1 MAIIKI
7 TKAGKTKASLRTV
20 LNYISD
26 PQKITLNENKKL
38 LSSLNCWGNIKNIY
52 ETMIATK
59 EMYRKATDNKHSE
72 MYKHFQQSF
81 KPNEVMPHTAHQIG
95 IKWAEIN
102 FAKQGFE
109 VCICT
114 HIDKEHVHNHF
125 IINSVN
131 ALTGKTIAINANKT
145 LEQLKKSS
153 DDLCREYGLS
163 VIDRNYYTANNIQN
177 IYSTKKKYS
186 IEREQFKNIS
196 WQKNFYDTIK
206 EAIEI
211 SQGKGFTFF
220 CRYLAE
226 RQIKVEYKRINDDII
241 FKDEINGHSISDIT
255 LERTFP
261 SQNYFLRSNIEKT
274 VGSIPTYKVE
284 PMQILSQK
292 KQGFYK
298 LIENLFKII
307 DSAEKI
313 ETKQVFYDFMKKN
326 GWLIK
331 DTATGKAF
339 YHKETARILYDST
352 IYKIAKKH
360 KYCLTYLEQ
369 NLK

>member
-7 TKAGKTKASLRTV
+7 TKAGKTKASLKAA

-26 PQKITLNENKKL
+26 PQKTTLNENKKL
-38 LSSLNCWGNIKNIY
+38 LSSLNCWGSIKNIY

-59 EMYRKATDNKHSE
+59 EMYRKAADNKHSE

-81 KPNEVMPHTAHQIG
+81 RPNEVMPQTAHQIG
-95 IKWAEIN
+95 VKWADAN
-102 FAKQGFE
+102 FGKHGFE

-131 ALTGKTIAINANKT
+131 ALTGKTIVINANRT

-163 VIDRNYYTANNIQN
+163 VIDRSYYAADDRQSSYNM
-177 IYSTKKKYS
+177 KKKYS
-186 IEREQFKNIS
+186 VEREAFRHSS
-196 WQKNFYDTIK
+196 WQKYFYDTIK
-206 EAIEI
+206 EAIEKAA
-211 SQGKGFTFF
+211 GKGFEFF
-220 CRYLAE
+220 CRCLAE
-226 RQIKVEYKRINDDII
+226 KQIKVEYERLNNDMI
-241 FKDEINGHSISDIT
+241 FRHESNGYTISDRT
-255 LERTFP
+255 LEKTFP

-274 VGSIPTYKVE
+274 VGSIPVYEIE
-284 PMQILSQK
+284 PTQILSEK

-298 LIENLFKII
+298 LIENLFKVI
-307 DSAEKI
+307 DSAGEI
-313 ETKQVFYDFMKKN
+313 ATKQAFYDFMEEN

-331 DTATGKAF
+331 DTPTGRAF
-339 YHKETARILYDST
+339 YHEATGRILYDNT

-360 KYCLTYLEQ
+360 EYCLAYLEQ
-369 NLK
+369 HLK